1 MTLANVPMPNTM
13 VYIMR
18 VESGPLE
25 GWQFGAETRRFNNP
39 TGYQFQLKSD
49 NHAATDSSRLAAVD
63 WVYLIS
69 EAVYR
74 RIEVPYDRKLL
85 GRILGPFSE
94 IDVSAWQTQWH
105 AAMDEALLIAPDIP
119 RALTTRMQ
127 TALSMQTGLAG
138 QQEGRHHVASFFGG

>member
-1 MTLANVPMPNTM
+1 MTLANVPMSNTM

-25 GWQFGAETRRFNNP
+25 GWQFGAETSGFNKP
-39 TGYQFQLKSD
+39 TGYQFPLKSD
-49 NHAATDSSRLAAVD
+49 NDAATDGSRLAAVK
-63 WVYLIS
+63 WVYLINKL
-69 EAVYR
+69 VGR
-74 RIEVPYDRKLL
+74 RIEPPYDQELL
-85 GRILGPFSE
+85 RPIFGPFSR
-94 IDVSAWQTQWH
+94 IDVSAWQTEWP

-127 TALSMQTGLAG
+127 TALSMQTGLSG